1 MRMRLFATC
10 FTSLLLLAVLPACT
24 VIREAP
30 VPDNLRA
37 ETESEEYRL
46 CSDLLIC
53 FIKNDAS
60 GFVKKLA
67 PENAKIF
74 TEETFRKT
82 RKETVASLGEPVS
95 FRYLT
100 TLEFV
105 SHHTG
110 IRIAETSCLGSPVP
124 PDGPDGSGRVLQRG
138 AVPRSDRTDE
148 GGRGPGPQLPD
159 PVTFFESTANY

>member
-1 MRMRLFATC
+1 MRLLATL
-10 FTSLLLLAVLPACT
+10 FTSFILLAALPACT

-30 VPDNLRA
+30 VAENLRA
-37 ETESEEYRL
+37 ETETEEYKL
-46 CSDLLIC
+46 CRDLLIC

-105 SHHTG
+105 SLKPHVWAVRFRRTDRTG
-110 IRIAETSCLGSPVP
+110 QEEFFSEALF
-124 PDGPDGSGRVLQRG
+124 RVLTG
-138 AVPRSDRTDE
+138 RTKE
-148 GGRGPGPQLPD
+148 GEVLVLSFQIQ
-159 PVTFFESTANY
+159 